1 MCRYIHAC
9 IHTYI
14 HTYIHSYI
22 HSFIHTYIHTYTHT
36 YAYIYIYICDMCVCM
51 YKPYIYIYIPTWV
64 CVCVY
69 ITQAHTHTKTHPHT
83 QSHVLY
89 IDIYIYIYYIYI
101 FIFGNPAPHE
111 LPTLVLC
118 RKNVVN
124 QLFTQVR
131 IPYLSKTAQNQTH
144 ISREST
150 RSLVQVRREHALNG
164 NTVLFQS
171 TANFF
176 LRKKNMFWE
185 TIRPNSTKMV
195 FWFSLGKNFF
205 SAEKPTFS

>member
-89 IDIYIYIYYIYI
+89 IDIYIYIYIY
-101 FIFGNPAPHE
+101 
-111 LPTLVLC
+111 LYLVTPPPMNYRPSFC
-118 RKNVVN
+118 VVKTVVN